1 MNIFSKGLKMKKGKA
16 KLLSDKDIKNC
27 IRYIDTEMGNNAPRN
42 RLMFYFMLMTAL
54 RIHSIQKLTI
64 GQVYKENYV
73 PVDTFLLQP
82 EQNKGHKKELQV
94 YINSKLKEELKRYA
108 KTLVDVPYRAN
119 DYLFKSNK
127 GAYLSKQQII
137 HIFRTIFNGVGLDKQ
152 FRCHSLRATCLTNLM
167 NKNYP
172 LALIQQISGH
182 SSINTLSIYYRS
194 NPSNIRQALEALAG

>member
-1 MNIFSKGLKMKKGKA
+1 MNIFERLKMKKGKA
-16 KLLSDKDIKNC
+16 KLLSDTDIKNC
-27 IRYIDTEMGNNAPRN
+27 IRYIDEEMGSNSARN

-64 GQVYKENYV
+64 GQVYKENYA
-73 PVDTFLLQP
+73 PVDSFLLQP

-94 YINSKLKEELKRYA
+94 YINSKLKDELKKYA
-108 KTLVDVPYRAN
+108 KTLADVPYRVN

-152 FRCHSLRATCLTNLM
+152 YRVHSLRATCLTNLM

-194 NPSNIRQALEALAG
+194 NPTNIRQALESLAE

>member
-1 MNIFSKGLKMKKGKA
+1 MKIFERLKMKKGKA
-16 KLLSDKDIKNC
+16 KLLSDSDVKNC
-27 IRYIDTEMGNNAPRN
+27 IRYIDEETGSNSARN

-73 PVDTFLLQP
+73 PVDSFLLQP

-94 YINSKLKEELKRYA
+94 YINSKLKDELKKYA
-108 KTLVDVPYRAN
+108 KTLADVPYRVN

-152 FRCHSLRATCLTNLM
+152 YRVHSLRATCLTNLM

-194 NPSNIRQALEALAG
+194 NPTNIKQALESLAE

>member
-1 MNIFSKGLKMKKGKA
+1 MKKGKA
-16 KLLSDKDIKNC
+16 KLLTDTDVKNC
-27 IRYIDTEMGNNAPRN
+27 IRYIDEEMGSNSPRN
-42 RLMFYFMLMTAL
+42 RLLFYFMLMTAL
-54 RIHSIQKLTI
+54 RIHSVQKLTI

-94 YINSKLKEELKRYA
+94 YINSKLKEELKQYA
-108 KTLVDVPYRAN
+108 KTLEDIPYRAE
-119 DYLFKSNK
+119 DYLFRSNK
-127 GAYLSKQQII
+127 GSCLSKQQII

-152 FRCHSLRATCLTNLM
+152 YRVHSLRATCLTNLM

-194 NPSNIRQALEALAG
+194 NPTNIKQALESLVD

>member
-1 MNIFSKGLKMKKGKA
+1 MKKGKA

-27 IRYIDTEMGNNAPRN
+27 IRYIDTEMGSNAPRN

-54 RIHSIQKLTI
+54 RIHSIQKLTM
-64 GQVYKENYV
+64 GQVYKKDYK
-73 PVDTFLLQP
+73 PVDSFLLQP

-94 YINSKLKEELKRYA
+94 YINSKLKDELKRYA
-108 KTLVDVPYRAN
+108 ETLDDVPYSPY
-119 DYLFKSNK
+119 DYLFQSNK
-127 GAYLSKQQII
+127 GSFLSKQQII

-152 FRCHSLRATCLTNLM
+152 FRVHSLRATCLTNLM
-167 NKNYP
+167 NKNFP

-194 NPSNIRQALEALAG
+194 NPTNIKTALEALVD

>member
-1 MNIFSKGLKMKKGKA
+1 MKKGKA
-16 KLLSDKDIKNC
+16 KLLTDTDVKNC
-27 IRYIDTEMGNNAPRN
+27 IRYIDEEMGSNSPRN

-54 RIHSIQKLTI
+54 RIHSVQKLTI

-152 FRCHSLRATCLTNLM
+152 FRCHSLRATCLTALM

-172 LALIQQISGH
+172 LMLIAQISGH

-194 NPSNIRQALEALAG
+194 NPTNIRQALEALVS

>member
-1 MNIFSKGLKMKKGKA
+1 MKKGKA
-16 KLLSDKDIKNC
+16 KLLTDTDVKNC
-27 IRYIDTEMGNNAPRN
+27 IRFIDEEMGYCSARN
-42 RLMFYFMLMTAL
+42 RLMFYFMLFTAL

-108 KTLVDVPYRAN
+108 KTLADVPYRSNA
-119 DYLFKSNK
+119 YLFNSHK

-152 FRCHSLRATCLTNLM
+152 YRVHSLRATCLTNLM
-167 NKNYP
+167 NKNFP

-194 NPSNIRQALEALAG
+194 NPVNIKKALESLVD

>member
-1 MNIFSKGLKMKKGKA
+1 M
-16 KLLSDKDIKNC
+16 SDTDVKNC
-27 IRYIDTEMGNNAPRN
+27 IRYIDEEMGSNSPRN

-54 RIHSIQKLTI
+54 RIHSVQKLTI

-73 PVDTFLLQP
+73 PVDSFLLQP

-94 YINSKLKEELKRYA
+94 YINSKLKDELKKYA
-108 KTLVDVPYRAN
+108 KTLADIPYRPN

-127 GAYLSKQQII
+127 GSYLSKQQII

-152 FRCHSLRATCLTNLM
+152 YRVHSLRATCLTNLM
-167 NKNYP
+167 DKNFP

-194 NPSNIRQALEALAG
+194 NPKNIKQALEALVV

>member
-1 MNIFSKGLKMKKGKA
+1 MNIFERLKMKKGKA
-16 KLLSDKDIKNC
+16 KLLSDTDIKNC
-27 IRYIDTEMGNNAPRN
+27 IRYIDEEMGSNSARN

-73 PVDTFLLQP
+73 PMDTFLLQP
-82 EQNKGHKKELQV
+82 EQNKGRKKELQV
-94 YINSKLKEELKRYA
+94 YINSKLKDELKKYA
-108 KTLVDVPYRAN
+108 KKLADVPYRPD

-152 FRCHSLRATCLTNLM
+152 YRVHSLRATCLTNLM

-194 NPSNIRQALEALAG
+194 NPTNIKQALESLAS

>member
-1 MNIFSKGLKMKKGKA
+1 MKKGKA
-16 KLLSDKDIKNC
+16 KLLTDTDVKNC
-27 IRYIDTEMGNNAPRN
+27 IRFIDEEMGSCSARN
-42 RLMFYFMLMTAL
+42 RLMFYFMFFTAL

-64 GQVYKENYV
+64 GQIYKEDYV

-108 KTLVDVPYRAN
+108 KTLADIPYRSNA
-119 DYLFKSNK
+119 YLFNSHK

-152 FRCHSLRATCLTNLM
+152 YRVHSLRATCLTNLM
-167 NKNYP
+167 NKNFP

-194 NPSNIRQALEALAG
+194 NPVNIKKALESLVD